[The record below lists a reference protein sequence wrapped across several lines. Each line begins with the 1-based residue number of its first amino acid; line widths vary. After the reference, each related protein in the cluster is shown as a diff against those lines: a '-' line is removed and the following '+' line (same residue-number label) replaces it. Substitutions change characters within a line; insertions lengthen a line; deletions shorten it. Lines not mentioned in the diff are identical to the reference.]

1 MQQKLAA
8 ELLSKEEILGKMQ
21 VQIRELTKN
30 IKLKYAFSLLIVP
43 NNGILFN
50 KFQPNVK
57 IYSSEQKVIQYEQF
71 IRDMQTQNRTAAD
84 NQADRNGYEELQQE
98 VRPPVFF
105 WLRNFYRIIN
115 KILQNNKKSYKI
127 YIGTFNRDALGPSKV
142 VIIFIDNEFEDS
154 SS

>member
-57 IYSSEQKVIQYEQF
+57 IYSSEQKVIQYEKF

-105 WLRNFYRIIN
+105 WLRRF
-115 KILQNNKKSYKI
+115 LQNNKQN
-127 YIGTFNRDALGPSKV
+127 TSK
-142 VIIFIDNEFEDS
+142 
-154 SS
+154 